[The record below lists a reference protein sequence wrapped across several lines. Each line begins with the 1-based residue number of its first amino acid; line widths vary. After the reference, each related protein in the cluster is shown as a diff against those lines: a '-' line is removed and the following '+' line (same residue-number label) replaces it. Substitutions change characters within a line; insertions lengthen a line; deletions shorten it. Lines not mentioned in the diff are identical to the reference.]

1 MSTATAPT
9 KATVSTTQVLCAS
22 NAVFTLEGRGR
33 SWTFRIE
40 EGAASNGRPPIYFV
54 QVLTGPDN
62 NNDFTYVGIYEPHNG
77 WVRLSRASKFAED
90 SEIVRAIR
98 WYVGLVFNE
107 HEDQVEAAG
116 FHIHWSCNCAR
127 CGRTLTVAS
136 SIDNRLGPEC
146 VKLVASGR

>member
-40 EGAASNGRPPIYFV
+40 EGSASNGRPPIYFV

-90 SEIVRAIR
+90 SEFVRAIR
-98 WYVGLVFNE
+98 WYVGLVFND